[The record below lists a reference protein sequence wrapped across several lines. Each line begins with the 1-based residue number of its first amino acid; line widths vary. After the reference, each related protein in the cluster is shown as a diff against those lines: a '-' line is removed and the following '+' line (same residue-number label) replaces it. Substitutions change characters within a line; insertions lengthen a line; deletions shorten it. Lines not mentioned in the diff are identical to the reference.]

1 MLGLTD
7 YDSAGASSDA
17 SPAVGATE
25 AGAAALLGYLYRG
38 EVSELGGAGQLS
50 GGEWNDGGGGGIDPA
65 ATTAAE
71 APTEQTVELACEL
84 LQLADHFLLPRLK
97 EICEVYLAK
106 DTVVDINN
114 VCALL
119 THAVGCNAHQLV
131 QICRFYIVSM
141 REMVTKMEQWAELP
155 DEIKAM
161 IV

>member
-1 MLGLTD
+1 M
-7 YDSAGASSDA
+7 SAVLVLAVLA
-17 SPAVGATE
+17 PPAGDWE
-25 AGAAALLGYLYRG
+25 A
-38 EVSELGGAGQLS
+38 
-50 GGEWNDGGGGGIDPA
+50 
-65 ATTAAE
+65 
-71 APTEQTVELACEL
+71 
-84 LQLADHFLLPRLK
+84 
-97 EICEVYLAK
+97 
-106 DTVVDINN
+106 NN